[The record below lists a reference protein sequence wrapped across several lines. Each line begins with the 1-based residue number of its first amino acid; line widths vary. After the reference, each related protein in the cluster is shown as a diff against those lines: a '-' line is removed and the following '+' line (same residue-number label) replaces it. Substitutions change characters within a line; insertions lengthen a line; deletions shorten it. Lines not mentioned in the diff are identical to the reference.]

1 MSLLGRVSRLE
12 VRVYAHST
20 ENPEKVV
27 RAVLNVFPEDVG
39 EVRFRRRAVSGQ
51 YGDSIT
57 IIRAELRGSKA
68 RRVLRYVVQGLDDAD
83 FERLLSEV
91 SSRVDESGNLYVRLD
106 KQEAYLGRVRLM
118 DADPIRLKFSIKL
131 NVGEDPLSV
140 AEGLLRE
147 VREGGVVEEVRG
159 PVRQA

>member
-1 MSLLGRVSRLE
+1 MFSSIVFLGLASVGRVYRLE

-20 ENPEKVV
+20 EDPERVV

-39 EVRFRRRAVSGQ
+39 EVRFRRRIVSGQ

-57 IIRAELRGSKA
+57 ILRAELRGSKA
-68 RRVLRYVVQGLDDAD
+68 RRVLRHVVQGLDDAD

-118 DADPIRLKFSIKL
+118 DSDPIRLKFSIKL
-131 NVGEDPLSV
+131 NLGEDPPSV
-140 AEGLLRE
+140 AEKLLRE
-147 VREGGVVEEVRG
+147 LRGGG
-159 PVRQA
+159 GG

>member
-1 MSLLGRVSRLE
+1 LSWVDHVYRLE

-20 ENPEKVV
+20 EDPERVV

-39 EVRFRRRAVSGQ
+39 EVRFRRRTVSGQ

-57 IIRAELRGSKA
+57 ILRAELRGSKA
-68 RRVLRYVVQGLDDAD
+68 RAVLKHIVQSLGEED
-83 FERLLSEV
+83 FRRLLSEA

-118 DADPIRLKFSIKL
+118 DSDPIRLKFSIKL
-131 NVGEDPLSV
+131 NLDEDPTSV
-140 AEGLLRE
+140 AEKLLRE
-147 VREGGVVEEVRG
+147 LREGGG
-159 PVRQA
+159 G